1 MRRFCMKR
9 IGSLLLVS
17 LLLVVLFAVPT
28 AAQSPDNQPVAV
40 SPLVKLL
47 QAKGILT
54 TEEVNMVSHASSPS
68 EADQRLGKLLL
79 DKGIISSQDYAQT
92 YGTPTTTAPTTA
104 TVASTTNSANAR
116 YVPAVMRTVTGM
128 TGPTEATLQKPLP
141 KDPPIIPA
149 VAPLRVLPIDIP
161 KQGGLIPDIKLGSGA
176 SMKIYG
182 FFKA

>member
-1 MRRFCMKR
+1 MKR
-9 IGSLLLVS
+9 IGSLFLVT

-28 AAQSPDNQPVAV
+28 VAQSPENQPVAV

-92 YGTPTTTAPTTA
+92 YGAPTVKATTTP
-104 TVASTTNSANAR
+104 VASTTN
-116 YVPAVMRTVTGM
+116 
-128 TGPTEATLQKPLP
+128 
-141 KDPPIIPA
+141 
-149 VAPLRVLPIDIP
+149 
-161 KQGGLIPDIKLGSGA
+161 
-176 SMKIYG
+176 
-182 FFKA
+182 